1 MMDKEA
7 MVEELRHFVECR
19 LNSAEFFANTE
30 QEARN
35 CQGIAFGAV
44 KFAHAIG
51 ILSYEEMVG
60 YWDNYMW
67 DKFNH
72 IAQNAGKGPK
82 VENI

>member
-1 MMDKEA
+1 MNKDEMI
-7 MVEELRHFVECR
+7 EELRHFVECR
-19 LNSAEFFANTE
+19 LNSAEFFANIE
-30 QEARN
+30 QGARN
-35 CQGIAFGAV
+35 CQSIAFGAV

-82 VENI
+82 VEII